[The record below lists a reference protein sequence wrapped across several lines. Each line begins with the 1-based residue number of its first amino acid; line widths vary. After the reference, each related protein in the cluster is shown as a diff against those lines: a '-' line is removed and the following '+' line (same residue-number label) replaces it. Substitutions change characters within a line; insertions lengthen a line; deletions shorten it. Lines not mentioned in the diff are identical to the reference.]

1 MKKGQRKK
9 ARTKATSSVSRNPG
23 HLFVISAPSGA
34 GKSTLCRAMLDHF
47 SDLLYSISYTTR
59 SPRKGERNGVDYH
72 FIPQDDFEKGIS
84 RHQWAEWAEVHGN
97 YYGTSAEF
105 LDNELSA
112 GRDILLEIDVQGT
125 RQILKRYPDGITI
138 FILPPSLE
146 ILKQR
151 LQARSTDSPEVIAV
165 RLANAQKEMAQKDVY
180 HHIVIN
186 DLLRDAIEE
195 LTTIFE
201 KYRS

>member
-1 MKKGQRKK
+1 M
-9 ARTKATSSVSRNPG
+9 
-23 HLFVISAPSGA
+23 
-34 GKSTLCRAMLDHF
+34 
-47 SDLLYSISYTTR
+47 
-59 SPRKGERNGVDYH
+59 DYH

-125 RQILKRYPDGITI
+125 RQILQRYPDGITI

-151 LQARSTDSPEVIAV
+151 LQVRGTDSPEVIAV

-180 HHIVIN
+180 RHIVIN